1 VIMDSVI
8 TVVTGLCA
16 LLGIVLILTG
26 GVGVLRL
33 PDFYTR
39 MHAAG
44 VTETLAAFFIVVA
57 LMLEVGWGLGFFKLL
72 FIMLFVLITSPT
84 ASHALA
90 KAARHGR
97 LRAEGDDPEADSR

>member
-1 VIMDSVI
+1 MDSVI
-8 TVVTGLCA
+8 AIAGGVFAV
-16 LLGIVLILTG
+16 LGIVLILTG
-26 GVGVLRL
+26 GLGVMRL

-57 LMLEVGWGLGFFKLL
+57 LMLEVGWGIGFFKLL

-97 LRAEGDDPEADSR
+97 LRAHGDDPEAGSS

>member
-1 VIMDSVI
+1 MMDSAI
-8 TVVTGLCA
+8 SLFSGLCA
-16 LLGIVLILTG
+16 VLGIVLLLSG
-26 GVGVLRL
+26 GLGVLRL

-44 VTETLAAFFIVVA
+44 VTETLAALFIVVV
-57 LMLEVGWGLGFFKLL
+57 LMLDVGWGLGFFKLL
-72 FIMLFVLITSPT
+72 FIILFVLITSPT

-97 LRAEGDDPEADSR
+97 LRASGDDPEAGAS

>member
-1 VIMDSVI
+1 MDSVI
-8 TVVTGLCA
+8 AIAGGIFAV
-16 LLGIVLILTG
+16 LGIVLILTG
-26 GVGVLRL
+26 GLGVMRL

-57 LMLEVGWGLGFFKLL
+57 LMLEVGWGIGFFKLL

-97 LRAEGDDPEADSR
+97 LRAHGDDPEAGSS

>member
-1 VIMDSVI
+1 MMDSAI
-8 TVVTGLCA
+8 SLFSGLCA
-16 LLGIVLILTG
+16 VLGIVLLLSG
-26 GVGVLRL
+26 GLGVLRL

-44 VTETLAAFFIVVA
+44 VTETLAAFFIVVV
-57 LMLEVGWGLGFFKLL
+57 LMLDVGWGLGFFKLL
-72 FIMLFVLITSPT
+72 FIILFVLITSPT

-97 LRAEGDDPEADSR
+97 LRASGDDPEAGAS

>member
-1 VIMDSVI
+1 MDSVI
-8 TVVTGLCA
+8 AIAGVIFAV
-16 LLGIVLILTG
+16 LGIVLILTG
-26 GVGVLRL
+26 GLGVMRL

-44 VTETLAAFFIVVA
+44 VTETLAAFFIVLV
-57 LMLEVGWGLGFFKLL
+57 LMLEVGWGIGFFKLL

-97 LRAEGDDPEADSR
+97 LRAQGDDPEAGSS

>member
-1 VIMDSVI
+1 MESVI
-8 TVVTGLCA
+8 TVVSGLCA
-16 LLGIVLILTG
+16 VLGIILVVSG
-26 GVGVLRL
+26 GVGVVRL

-44 VTETLAAFFIVVA
+44 ITETLAASFIIVV
-57 LMLEVGWGLGFFKLL
+57 LMLEVGWGIGFFKLL
-72 FIMLFVLITSPT
+72 FILLFVLITSPT

-97 LRAEGDDPEADSR
+97 LRAHGDDPETDAS

>member
-1 VIMDSVI
+1 MDSVI

>member
-1 VIMDSVI
+1 MDSVI
-8 TVVTGLCA
+8 TVVAGIFA
-16 LLGIVLILTG
+16 VLGIVLILTG
-26 GVGVLRL
+26 GVGVMRL

-44 VTETLAAFFIVVA
+44 VTETLAAFFIVVV

-72 FIMLFVLITSPT
+72 FILLFVLITSPT

>member
-1 VIMDSVI
+1 MDGII
-8 TVVTGLCA
+8 TVVSGLCA
-16 LLGIVLILTG
+16 VIGILLILTG
-26 GVGVLRL
+26 GIGVVRL

-44 VTETLAAFFIVVA
+44 VTETLAAFFILLV
-57 LMLEVGWGLGFFKLL
+57 LMLEVGWGIGSFKLL
-72 FIMLFVLITSPT
+72 FILLFVLITSPT

-97 LRAEGDDPEADSR
+97 LRAQGDDPEVDAS

>member
-1 VIMDSVI
+1 MENII
-8 TVVTGLCA
+8 TAISGLFA
-16 LLGIVLILTG
+16 LLGIVLIVSG
-26 GVGVLRL
+26 GVGVARL

-44 VTETLAAFFIVVA
+44 VTETLAAFFILIV
-57 LMLEVGWGLGFFKLL
+57 LMLQVGWGVGFFKLL
-72 FIMLFVLITSPT
+72 FILLFVLITSPT

-97 LRAEGDDPEADSR
+97 LRARGDDPEADAS

>member
-1 VIMDSVI
+1 MDSVI
-8 TVVTGLCA
+8 TGVTGLCA
-16 LLGIVLILTG
+16 LLGIVLIITG

>member
-1 VIMDSVI
+1 MDGII
-8 TVVTGLCA
+8 TVVSGLCA
-16 LLGIVLILTG
+16 VIGILLILTG
-26 GVGVLRL
+26 GIGVVRL

-44 VTETLAAFFIVVA
+44 VTETLSAFFILLVLV
-57 LMLEVGWGLGFFKLL
+57 LEVGWGIGSFKLL
-72 FIMLFVLITSPT
+72 FILLFVLITSPT

-97 LRAEGDDPEADSR
+97 LRAQGDDPEIDAS